1 LARNAARKLGSGYS
15 GYLAVANSL
24 SDPKPD
30 IASRI
35 LLIRGQ
41 RVLLDS
47 TLAGLYGVATFRFNE
62 AVKRNQARFPADF
75 TFRLTSG
82 EFDALTSQN
91 AMSKPGRGGR
101 RSLPLVF
108 TEHGAIMAATVLN
121 SPRAIETSVYVVRAF
136 VRLRQLV
143 QANADLARKL
153 AALERSVARL
163 DTSTRTE
170 FEDVYAAIKAL
181 MAQPPTK
188 RRPIGFTVD
197 LEA

>member
-1 LARNAARKLGSGYS
+1 M
-15 GYLAVANSL
+15 ANSL
-24 SDPKPD
+24 TDPKPD
-30 IASRI
+30 VASQI

-47 TLAGLYGVATFRFNE
+47 TLAALYGVLTFRFNE

-75 TFRLTSG
+75 AFRLTSG
-82 EFDALTSQN
+82 ELEALTSQN

-108 TEHGAIMAATVLN
+108 TEHGAIMAATLLN
-121 SPRAIETSVYVVRAF
+121 SPRAIEMSVYVVRAF

-197 LEA
+197 LEE